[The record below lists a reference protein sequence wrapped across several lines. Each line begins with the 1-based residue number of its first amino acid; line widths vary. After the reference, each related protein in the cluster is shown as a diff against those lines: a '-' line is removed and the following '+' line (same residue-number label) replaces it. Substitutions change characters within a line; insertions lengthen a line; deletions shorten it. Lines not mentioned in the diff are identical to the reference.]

1 MVKESSALDEL
12 AARAQGEISIREA
25 VQELRVWSEQ
35 TDFQLTEYKVRNVDI
50 CELFDLES
58 SSCADVLLI
67 SLFSE
72 QHQQPVSGSNQRLE
86 RDVHSSGRS
95 QQSLLQS
102 LKESPYFV
110 PFQDQCAQVRQYH
123 STVTSNPMLYF
134 THFHYHIRAV

>member
-95 QQSLLQS
+95 A
-102 LKESPYFV
+102 V
-110 PFQDQCAQVRQYH
+110 PAAKPQRVTVLCALPRSMCPGTPV
-123 STVTSNPMLYF
+123 S
-134 THFHYHIRAV
+134 FHCNV